1 MEVHG
6 QQRTSRGKPD
16 RCSFCDKPQAE
27 PPDFIWGPEVR
38 ICEECVDIC
47 NDIVAE
53 KRMPERT
60 SPDERIH
67 CVLCR
72 LEWPQEQAVPVPEKG
87 WLCQGCFSEIR
98 SLGDSTERRTP

>member
-1 MEVHG
+1 MEVHV

-38 ICEECVDIC
+38 ICEECVGIC

-53 KRMPERT
+53 RRMPERT
-60 SPDERIH
+60 SPNERIQ
-67 CVLCR
+67 CRLCR
-72 LEWPQEQAVPVPEKG
+72 LEWPQAQAVRVPERG
-87 WLCQGCFSEIR
+87 CLCQATFRGIR
-98 SLGDSTERRTP
+98 SSWDSPMR